1 MTTVE
6 KSVLKFKREIKKAAL
21 LKQREITHQQERFIA
36 FFEELSLEDSV
47 QLVSYSEGQAYK
59 QAIFRDTRSV
69 LSPFSKKEICRE
81 LNLGELQEFGEFV
94 ISTTNE
100 AVLLFSIHDYSFP
113 SVLLPVEEF
122 FNNFESILD
131 LMENEVTVV
140 FSDMQ
145 DALSFNNEDVTVRVN
160 ICGDKFLLQ
169 E

>member
-81 LNLGELQEFGEFV
+81 LNLGELQSLVNLSLVQQMKPCSYFQSMIIVSPQFC
-94 ISTTNE
+94 S
-100 AVLLFSIHDYSFP
+100 LLRNFLTILNQSSI
-113 SVLLPVEEF
+113 
-122 FNNFESILD
+122 
-131 LMENEVTVV
+131 
-140 FSDMQ
+140 
-145 DALSFNNEDVTVRVN
+145 
-160 ICGDKFLLQ
+160 
-169 E
+169 